1 MEWDPPLSL
10 GGRNDTMYIL
20 WYQVAGS
27 NQEDNPIIEG
37 PTVSTTMGTITGK
50 HQQETYQCGP
60 HLFFSGLISGVQY
73 NTYVSAIN
81 GVSDQV
87 ERNMPSLVIA
97 SSPPSPPPVVIIVI
111 VVLVATLVML
121 FLSVTCIM

>member
-1 MEWDPPLSL
+1 MW
-10 GGRNDTMYIL
+10 
-20 WYQVAGS
+20 
-27 NQEDNPIIEG
+27 
-37 PTVSTTMGTITGK
+37 ST
-50 HQQETYQCGP
+50 
-60 HLFFSGLISGVQY
+60 LFFPGLISGVQY

-87 ERNMPSLVIA
+87 EKNMSSLVIA
-97 SSPPSPPPVVIIVI
+97 SSPPSPPPVVLIVI

>member
-1 MEWDPPLSL
+1 
-10 GGRNDTMYIL
+10 MYIL

-37 PTVSTTMGTITGK
+37 PAVSTTTGTITGK
-50 HQQETYQCGP
+50 HRLIMQSTQEIINQCDL

-87 ERNMPSLVIA
+87 ERNTSSLVIA

-121 FLSVTCIM
+121 FLSMTCIM

>member
-1 MEWDPPLSL
+1 
-10 GGRNDTMYIL
+10 MYIL

-37 PTVSTTMGTITGK
+37 PTVSTTIGTITGK
-50 HQQETYQCGP
+50 HRLIMQSTQEINQCDL
-60 HLFFSGLISGVQY
+60 HLFFPGLISGVQY

-87 ERNMPSLVIA
+87 ERNMSSLVIA